1 VKGTRLAAAVI
12 GLGLLGSQAGHLV
25 AYQLLFGGTAQH
37 VQSTGVHAYFP
48 VVAKTAVGA
57 GAAVLLGGMLLV
69 GLARVLNG
77 RQGRSDTQTSF
88 IGLLAVLFT
97 LQLAMFAAQEI
108 GEAVVAGSRVATA
121 PQLLLWGTL
130 GQLPVAAVAALALH
144 WLSLRVETAVGVIKD
159 LVRVAVS
166 LPPAGP
172 MVIPVYAA
180 SERVLL
186 AFRVAPSDLAK
197 RGPPPSSS
205 RISTY

>member
-1 VKGTRLAAAVI
+1 MKGRRLAAAVI
-12 GLGLLGSQAGHLV
+12 GLGLLGSQAGHLL
-25 AYQLLFGGTAQH
+25 AYQLLFGATAQQ
-37 VQSTGVHAYFP
+37 VQSTGAHAYFP
-48 VVAKTAVGA
+48 VVAKTAA
-57 GAAVLLGGMLLV
+57 GVAAAALLAGLLVV

-77 RQGRSDTQTSF
+77 RQVRSDTQTPF

-97 LQLAMFAAQEI
+97 IQLAMFAAQEI
-108 GEAVVAGSRVATA
+108 GEAMVAGSSVATA

-130 GQLPVAAVAALALH
+130 GQLPVAAIAALALR

-180 SERVLL
+180 SERALL
-186 AFRVAPSDLAK
+186 ASRVASPDLAK